1 MTGLIR
7 RQQILASTAIG
18 DGDQQKVRASHDCRQ
33 GLRWPSEAIDL
44 SDQPVVI
51 EIRGLTKRF
60 KDVLAVDSLS
70 MKVRKGEIYGF
81 LGPNGAG
88 KSTTIKMIMGLF
100 HPTSG
105 AAFVNGMPAGP
116 DSVDLRKDIG
126 FLPERISFY
135 DNLTPVQTLNFFS
148 ELRGADKSEVPTLIK
163 DVGLDFAAHR
173 KVGTFSKGMVQLL
186 GVAQAMIGHP
196 SIYIM
201 DEPTSGLDARWLKSV
216 RDKLRM
222 LNEQG
227 ATIVFSSHILSE
239 VQALCH
245 RVAIINKGRL
255 MVEDTVDNI
264 SSHLRIRPR
273 LWMQVSGIDRET
285 LMAIRSMEGVEDVTA
300 KDDTLL
306 VTCEASARMK
316 VMAALDEKGVK
327 IKDFKTIDPSLE
339 EAFVRLLS
347 DKEVS

>member
-1 MTGLIR
+1 
-7 RQQILASTAIG
+7 
-18 DGDQQKVRASHDCRQ
+18 V
-33 GLRWPSEAIDL
+33 
-44 SDQPVVI
+44 SDPTVVVETRDI
-51 EIRGLTKRF
+51 TKRF

-105 AAFVNGMPAGP
+105 MAFINGKPA
-116 DSVDLRKDIG
+116 DSGSVELRRDIG

-135 DNLTPVQTLNFFS
+135 DNLTPVQTLNFYC
-148 ELRGADKSEVPTLIK
+148 ELRGVDRSVVPSLIR
-163 DVGLDFAAHR
+163 DVGLETAANR

-186 GVAQAMIGHP
+186 GLAQAMIGTP

-201 DEPTSGLDARWLKSV
+201 DEPTGGLDARWVKSV
-216 RDKLRM
+216 RDRLRV

-245 RVAIINKGRL
+245 RVAIINRGRL
-255 MVEDTVDNI
+255 VVEDTVENI
-264 SSHLRIRPR
+264 STHLHIKPR
-273 LWMQVSGIDRET
+273 LWIQSPGVSQEA
-285 LMAIRSMEGVEDVTA
+285 LSFIRSMEGVEGVSVKNDA
-300 KDDTLL
+300 LL
-306 VTCEASARMK
+306 ITCDAGARMN
-316 VMAALDEKGVK
+316 VMVALRERGVE
-327 IKDFKTIDPSLE
+327 IRDFKTIDPSLE
-339 EAFVRLLS
+339 EAFVKLLS
-347 DKEVS
+347 EKEGS

>member
-1 MTGLIR
+1 MDDSPI
-7 RQQILASTAIG
+7 
-18 DGDQQKVRASHDCRQ
+18 
-33 GLRWPSEAIDL
+33 
-44 SDQPVVI
+44 VI
-51 EIRGLTKRF
+51 ETRNITKKF
-60 KDVLAVDSLS
+60 KDVLAVNSLS

-105 AAFVNGMPAGP
+105 KAFINGKLVNGGG
-116 DSVDLRKDIG
+116 VELRREVG

-135 DNLTPVQTLNFFS
+135 DNLTPIQTLNFFC
-148 ELRGADKSEVPTLIK
+148 ELRGVSKSIVPSLIK
-163 DVGLDFAAHR
+163 DVGLEDAANR
-173 KVGTFSKGMVQLL
+173 KVGTFSKGMTQLL
-186 GVAQAMIGHP
+186 GVAQAMIGTP
-196 SIYIM
+196 SIYIL
-201 DEPTSGLDARWLKSV
+201 DEPTGGLDARWVKVV

-245 RVAIINKGRL
+245 RVAVIDKGKL
-255 MVEDTVDNI
+255 VAEDTIENI
-264 SSHLRIRPR
+264 SEHLKIRPR
-273 LWMQVSGIDRET
+273 IW
-285 LMAIRSMEGVEDVTA
+285 IRSPDINNKIPQWIHDIKGIEDVTA

-306 VTCEASARMK
+306 VTCDAAIRLNVMMAMK
-316 VMAALDEKGVK
+316 EKGLD

-339 EAFVRLLS
+339 EAFVRLLTN
-347 DKEVS
+347 KEGP

>member
-1 MTGLIR
+1 M
-7 RQQILASTAIG
+7 
-18 DGDQQKVRASHDCRQ
+18 
-33 GLRWPSEAIDL
+33 
-44 SDQPVVI
+44 SDSSVVI
-51 EIRGLTKRF
+51 ETRNLTKRF

-88 KSTTIKMIMGLF
+88 KSSTIKMIMGLF

-105 AAFVNGMPAGP
+105 TAFINGEPAGP
-116 DSVDLRKDIG
+116 DSVEVRKHIG

-135 DNLTPVQTLNFFS
+135 DNLTPIQTLNFYC
-148 ELRGADKSEVPTLIK
+148 ELRRADKSVVPSLIK
-163 DVGLDFAAHR
+163 DVGLEDAAYR

-186 GVAQAMIGHP
+186 GMAQAMIGNP

-201 DEPTSGLDARWLKSV
+201 DEPTGGLDARWVKFV

-239 VQALCH
+239 VQALCN

-255 MVEDTVDNI
+255 VVEDTVDNI
-264 SSHLRIRPR
+264 SSRMQIKPQLRI
-273 LWMQVSGIDRET
+273 QTAGASDQTVS
-285 LMAIRSMEGVEDVTA
+285 LVRSLEGVADASLRDDVLIVTCDASVRMRVMEAVRGSGVGILDFRTIDTSLEDV
-300 KDDTLL
+300 
-306 VTCEASARMK
+306 
-316 VMAALDEKGVK
+316 
-327 IKDFKTIDPSLE
+327 
-339 EAFVRLLS
+339 FVRLVS
-347 DKEVS
+347 EKEVS

>member
-1 MTGLIR
+1 MIEL
-7 RQQILASTAIG
+7 
-18 DGDQQKVRASHDCRQ
+18 V
-33 GLRWPSEAIDL
+33 
-44 SDQPVVI
+44 DQPVVI
-51 EIRGLTKRF
+51 ETKNLTKRF

-105 AAFVNGMPAGP
+105 AAFVNGKPAGP

-135 DNLTPVQTLNFFS
+135 DNLTPVQTLNFFC
-148 ELRGADKSEVPTLIK
+148 ELRGADKSAVPSLIK

-186 GVAQAMIGHP
+186 GVAQAMIGSP

-201 DEPTSGLDARWLKSV
+201 DEPTGGLDARWVKSV
-216 RDKLRM
+216 RDKLRA
-222 LNEQG
+222 LNDQG

-255 MVEDTVDNI
+255 VVEDTVDNI
-264 SSHLRIRPR
+264 SNHLRIRPR
-273 LWMQVSGIDRET
+273 LWLQASGVDGEA
-285 LMAIRSMEGVEDVTA
+285 LSAIRSIDGVDDVSI
-300 KDDTLL
+300 KDDAVL
-306 VTCEASARMK
+306 VTCDASARMK
-316 VMAALDEKGVK
+316 VMAALDEKGIK
-327 IKDFKTIDPSLE
+327 IRDFKTIDPSLE
-339 EAFVRLLS
+339 EAFVKLLS
-347 DKEVS
+347 DKEAA